1 MQVLALW
8 AVCTATSLL
17 ILRLG
22 AADTGATPWA
32 GPSPSWGEHLRFWDA
47 GWYER
52 IARQG
57 YPAVLPVD
65 GAGVVQQNAWAFMP
79 LLPLLTGL
87 LTWSGAGFYPLA
99 AVVCLAASAGA
110 AVVLDRWLAP
120 RAGGSA
126 SLWAVA
132 LVWSSPCAAVL
143 QVPYGESL
151 GLLLVCAGLWLAGR
165 RRFIAALPLAALAAL
180 ARPVGVP
187 LTGTLGLW
195 WLMEEA
201 QARGV
206 VSRATLARLLP
217 GHEVLETRQRRG
229 LLVLVLGA
237 AAATAAW
244 PVAAWLVTGRVDAYT
259 ATETA
264 WRQGA
269 APDVLPWLARSAT
282 WVGPHLGWLLV
293 LGVLTAGALVLS
305 APGVRSLGAVP
316 WCWCVSYCLY
326 LLVFFDPTSSVFR
339 LLLPLAPAA
348 WAVGRA
354 STRVRALL
362 LVAGVV
368 GQLFWVSW
376 VWDRT
381 VQMTWIP

>member
-8 AVCTATSLL
+8 AACTATSLL

-120 RAGGSA
+120 RAGGAA

-132 LVWSSPCAAVL
+132 LV
-143 QVPYGESL
+143 
-151 GLLLVCAGLWLAGR
+151 
-165 RRFIAALPLAALAAL
+165 
-180 ARPVGVP
+180 
-187 LTGTLGLW
+187 
-195 WLMEEA
+195 
-201 QARGV
+201 
-206 VSRATLARLLP
+206 
-217 GHEVLETRQRRG
+217 
-229 LLVLVLGA
+229 
-237 AAATAAW
+237 
-244 PVAAWLVTGRVDAYT
+244 
-259 ATETA
+259 
-264 WRQGA
+264 
-269 APDVLPWLARSAT
+269 
-282 WVGPHLGWLLV
+282 
-293 LGVLTAGALVLS
+293 
-305 APGVRSLGAVP
+305 
-316 WCWCVSYCLY
+316 
-326 LLVFFDPTSSVFR
+326 
-339 LLLPLAPAA
+339 
-348 WAVGRA
+348 
-354 STRVRALL
+354 
-362 LVAGVV
+362 
-368 GQLFWVSW
+368 
-376 VWDRT
+376 
-381 VQMTWIP
+381 